1 MNDAGSWTGDGMADA
16 LGLLPW
22 DIAKDADEKVRE
34 MFTGAAGRE
43 GESRCCGISC
53 MDSRARLLIEDGG
66 LEDERDSDLEERF
79 AMTGF
84 LRRP

>member
-1 MNDAGSWTGDGMADA
+1 MTIGRARITRFAGERHSAAVMA
-16 LGLLPW
+16 L
-22 DIAKDADEKVRE
+22 I
-34 MFTGAAGRE
+34 TGAAGRE